1 MKIKGTSTSANERE
15 FMVEQVI
22 DERRRVSVGRRAVQ
36 RRLRGH
42 LVNALKEAEDA
53 GSRLEFA
60 LQTIADLQ
68 PDFTIDDASVHR
80 AAEDLARPPR
90 AEPGEA
96 GLSTWR

>member
-1 MKIKGTSTSANERE
+1 MKITGFDKRNERE

-22 DERRRVSVGRRAVQ
+22 DNGGASPWDGQPFSADYAIT
-36 RRLRGH
+36 

-68 PDFTIDDASVHR
+68 PDFTLDDASVIAPLKTSLDR
-80 AAEDLARPPR
+80 LRQNLVKQ
-90 AEPGEA
+90 G
-96 GLSTWR
+96 

>member
-1 MKIKGTSTSANERE
+1 MKITGFDKRNQRE

-22 DERRRVSVGRRAVQ
+22 DNGGASPWDGQPFNADYAIT
-36 RRLRGH
+36 

-68 PDFTIDDASVHR
+68 PDFTLDDRLGHR
-80 AAEDLARPPR
+80 APLKTSLDRLRQNLVKQ
-90 AEPGEA
+90 G
-96 GLSTWR
+96 